1 MLFLLYKL
9 PQRQG
14 AIALIH
20 LQGLKIIHDLAMD
33 HGVVLVGAQLSEIP
47 PPVHIEGKLLEELQ
61 KHVFVELAAI
71 ERVLKRI

>member
-1 MLFLLYKL
+1 M
-9 PQRQG
+9 
-14 AIALIH
+14 
-20 LQGLKIIHDLAMD
+20 
-33 HGVVLVGAQLSEIP
+33 VGAQLSEIP